1 MEKSLIYYLYYDV
14 PSVSASIHYLKYYI
28 TAFFRF
34 ILIYNIRNYFTTGQE
49 RTDQIWWSDKHKL
62 DNRNP

>member
-49 RTDQIWWSDKHKL
+49 RTDQI
-62 DNRNP
+62 